1 MLSPTQSEAS
11 TTENPTTL
19 VLSCIDFRF
28 VEAIHN
34 FLASKGLTRKYDWT
48 ALAGASLALASF
60 PQPADQNAFWD
71 QLEISVNLHHIGE
84 VMLFEHQECGAYN
97 RLHPHLSE
105 NKNGNGKFINFTPQM
120 LLRLLSIAILRWRL
134 KPILSLYWV
143 MSPRSLSSLIL
154 QNRASR
160 VIATK
165 NRDKIKA
172 LQQ

>member
-1 MLSPTQSEAS
+1 MKRRHFLQGLLFTPVMLSPTQSEAS

-105 NKNGNGKFINFTPQM
+105 NKKREREIHKLYAANAAQAIINRYPQM
-120 LLRLLSIAILRWRL
+120 EVKAYFVTLLGDVT
-134 KPILSLYWV
+134 PI
-143 MSPRSLSSLIL
+143 
-154 QNRASR
+154 
-160 VIATK
+160 VIQPDFAEPS
-165 NRDKIKA
+165 
-172 LQQ
+172 